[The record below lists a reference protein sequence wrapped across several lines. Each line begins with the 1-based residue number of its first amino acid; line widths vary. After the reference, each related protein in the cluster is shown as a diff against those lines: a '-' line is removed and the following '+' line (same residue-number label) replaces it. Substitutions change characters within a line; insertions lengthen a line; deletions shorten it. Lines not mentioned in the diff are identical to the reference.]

1 MRHVKKG
8 TGGTTFAAA
17 PRGFA
22 LYFVNSPRRRHTPAV
37 HPALVQDND
46 SNFVGHTLAACPLLS
61 KQNIHAY
68 TPPLAVTLTHA
79 AYSPLRKAEVPSCAY
94 AACRI
99 TLPTFYLDA
108 SPHRPFRIRGW
119 TPSYTP
125 STLYHHGSG
134 LFTRCRVVR
143 LSRGIELRLL
153 LLGLDGGVYP
163 LITIVIRRLRRCCMH
178 RCMADGMTLR
188 GHARGAACGEKARWR
203 GGRCWRVER
212 RGWSGRVGDT
222 RDVREVEVEVVVEEG
237 RRNRE
242 PKLLCFRRQSRLPR
256 HHLRL
261 PRIVL
266 SLLNIHG
273 PRLQSPLRTDAAR
286 QSSYQADSELILPRI
301 DSISTLSLRPSSS
314 DHPLHRLSH

>member
-108 SPHRPFRIRGW
+108 SPHRPSAFAA
-119 TPSYTP
+119 
-125 STLYHHGSG
+125 G
-134 LFTRCRVVR
+134 LRPT
-143 LSRGIELRLL
+143 LRLL
-153 LLGLDGGVYP
+153 CITMASAACLLDSMIMKTQQRNRAQTLASGVRRGCVPAYHYRHSSPSSLLYAPVYGGWHDASGSCP
-163 LITIVIRRLRRCCMH
+163 WRGLRREGEVAGRTMLAGGEERMVRAGGGYEGC
-178 RCMADGMTLR
+178 AGGR
-188 GHARGAACGEKARWR
+188 GR
-203 GGRCWRVER
+203 GGG
-212 RGWSGRVGDT
+212 RGG
-222 RDVREVEVEVVVEEG
+222 EEKQGTETPLFSTAVTTASSPSPPSSDRTELAQHPRPAFTKPSAYG
-237 RRNRE
+237 RRS
-242 PKLLCFRRQSRLPR
+242 PKQLP
-256 HHLRL
+256 
-261 PRIVL
+261 
-266 SLLNIHG
+266 G
-273 PRLQSPLRTDAAR
+273 
-286 QSSYQADSELILPRI
+286 
-301 DSISTLSLRPSSS
+301 
-314 DHPLHRLSH
+314 